1 MSSETRAID
10 ISVGLFILLGL
21 ASVVFLTSQT
31 LGSSDLSNSASYT
44 LHARFDHIGDLKVR
58 APVALAGV
66 TIGRVSQITVDPIEY
81 RAIVDLRIDTTF
93 DQLPIDTFASIATS
107 GLLGGK
113 YVELSPGGDE
123 EVLQDQDDIEFT
135 QSAILLENLIG
146 KFMLNGKPDAD
157 E

>member
-1 MSSETRAID
+1 MSGETRAID
-10 ISVGLFILLGL
+10 VSVGLFILLGL
-21 ASVVFLTSQT
+21 GSVIFLTSQT
-31 LGSSDLSNSASYT
+31 LGSIGLSDGESYT

-66 TIGRVSQITVDPIEY
+66 TIGRVSQITVDPIDY
-81 RAIVDLRIDTTF
+81 QAIVELRIDTTF
-93 DQLPIDTFASIATS
+93 NQLPVDTFASIATT

-113 YVELSPGGDE
+113 YIELDPGGDE
-123 EVLQDQDDIEFT
+123 EVLQERDEIELT

-146 KFMLNGKPDAD
+146 KFMLKGKAEPD